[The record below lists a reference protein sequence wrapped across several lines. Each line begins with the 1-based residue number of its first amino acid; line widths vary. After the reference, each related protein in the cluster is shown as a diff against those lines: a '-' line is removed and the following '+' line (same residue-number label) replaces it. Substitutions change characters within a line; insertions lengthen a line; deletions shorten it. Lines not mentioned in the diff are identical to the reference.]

1 MGGVRVCEVTS
12 WRWSPGHVTMP
23 GTSGRFAQMPNHTD
37 GDSGALGGEAC
48 AACDLAQSK
57 IKVTRS
63 KGQVLQL
70 LPIVN
75 LNDENPDKPSV
86 NGRGKTRPVTGQ
98 REEAEWLRGVGQPRP
113 PDSARKET
121 SCSESVAASGKREC
135 RCP

>member
-63 KGQVLQL
+63 KGQALQL

-75 LNDENPDKPSV
+75 LNDENPDRPSV

-98 REEAEWLRGVGQPRP
+98 QEEAEWLRGVGQPRP

-121 SCSESVAASGKREC
+121 SCSES
-135 RCP
+135 RCFRKA